1 MKKTETHIYT
11 VSEIDDQY
19 ADDVYGTSAKIIS
32 AKIIKVTVSD
42 ADGYLKATADPKTAS
57 PEFVNTRMSAEKPSE
72 DQVTVP
78 VFGSKVLEGGTLS
91 EGQFTFE
98 LHQNG
103 MAIDTADN
111 AAVLGLFEFDDLVF
125 DEPGTYEYQ
134 ISEIDDGQEG
144 IIYDD
149 SVYTLKVK
157 VANDPKTGGL
167 KTQTTLTK
175 EGREAM
181 LAIFTNQKKSS
192 QTPSNP
198 PSPSNGSN
206 PSNLP
211 GPLRQNQTDMVN
223 RGTSTSRYSA
233 YNGVQGS
240 SSAVQKP
247 ERSSRQA
254 VGTGIN
260 SGLLSSL
267 LLAGS
272 GALSLAFASKAV
284 RKKRKRSDE
293 KTRSSRDQA
302 R

>member
-1 MKKTETHIYT
+1 
-11 VSEIDDQY
+11 
-19 ADDVYGTSAKIIS
+19 
-32 AKIIKVTVSD
+32 
-42 ADGYLKATADPKTAS
+42 
-57 PEFVNTRMSAEKPSE
+57 MSAEKPSE

-167 KTQTTLTK
+167 KTQMTLTK

-181 LAIFTNQKKSS
+181 LAIFTNQKKPS
-192 QTPSNP
+192 QTPSNQP
-198 PSPSNGSN
+198 ARRMDRTHRICPV
-206 PSNLP
+206 
-211 GPLRQNQTDMVN
+211 R
-223 RGTSTSRYSA
+223 
-233 YNGVQGS
+233 
-240 SSAVQKP
+240 
-247 ERSSRQA
+247 
-254 VGTGIN
+254 
-260 SGLLSSL
+260 
-267 LLAGS
+267 
-272 GALSLAFASKAV
+272 FA
-284 RKKRKRSDE
+284 R
-293 KTRSSRDQA
+293 TRRIW
-302 R
+302 